1 MRDCPNCSEQIQD
14 EAAYC
19 RHCHTELEPPLW
31 LASMRKCPYCAEWIE
46 NDLERCKYC
55 DRTLSEQHAAP
66 FVETSSTPDDLTQA
80 LRLNLLDD
88 DSDEAAA
95 ISAAAQEF
103 VTEGPGASFA
113 SFEAGLVDE
122 RPEESP
128 ADIESEPLSSSDPPS
143 DPGGSLYDKPQSD
156 AGSSLYDE
164 SQLDLRR
171 LPDDEPQSDLRRSLY
186 DESPGDE
193 TIEEPSTHY
202 EQGDEALEYDEP
214 PASVGDSSIWMA
226 GADPDV
232 PVGTGPLAG
241 ERDPIARSVT
251 GVDGVSDLR
260 AEASG
265 PKGKIRRTAGKMA
278 RTVVIIGVLGAAI
291 WGLVRLAQGPAGAFV
306 SELLATDV
314 PTLTPIP
321 QPTSTRRPAPTLPP
335 LTEESAIGPSPVQT
349 PSPENECVSW
359 DTVAL
364 EDEGAELCVFGVL
377 KRWFAGGEIAFVAI
391 FSEEAGTFAMIDR
404 TTTHPVGPGDC
415 ILARGT
421 VEIMQATRPNID
433 VQGTLEACPE
443 GLVEG

>member
-1 MRDCPNCSEQIQD
+1 
-14 EAAYC
+14 
-19 RHCHTELEPPLW
+19 
-31 LASMRKCPYCAEWIE
+31 MRKCPYCAEWIE

-55 DRTLSEQHAAP
+55 DRTPSEQHAAP
-66 FVETSSTPDDLTQA
+66 FVETGSTPDDLTQA

-95 ISAAAQEF
+95 IAAAAEEF
-103 VTEGPGASFA
+103 VAEGPSASFA
-113 SFEAGLVDE
+113 SFDADVIDE

-128 ADIESEPLSSSDPPS
+128 GDIESGPLSTSDPPS
-143 DPGGSLYDKPQSD
+143 DPGGSLYD
-156 AGSSLYDE
+156 
-164 SQLDLRR
+164 
-171 LPDDEPQSDLRRSLY
+171 EPQSDVRRSLY
-186 DESPGDE
+186 DESPRDE
-193 TIEEPSTHY
+193 TIEEPSTNY
-202 EQGDEALEYDEP
+202 EPADEALEYHEP
-214 PASVGDSSIWMA
+214 PASVGDTGIWMA
-226 GADPDV
+226 GADPEE

-241 ERDPIARSVT
+241 GRDPIARSVT
-251 GVDGVSDLR
+251 GVEGVSDLR

-265 PKGKIRRTAGKMA
+265 PRGKIRRSAGRLA
-278 RTVVIIGVLGAAI
+278 RTVIIFGVLGAAI

-335 LTEESAIGPSPVQT
+335 LTEESAIGPAPVQT